1 MNRLQRAANKY
12 NDLVAA
18 DAYTPATTFLCQFE
32 PMSFSKIDGVAV
44 RKRQIS
50 IAPDVTL
57 PARSCVTIGGENY
70 ICSHPAPDFWRGSV
84 IRQTVIL
91 QGSDGLAKF
100 TTIEGELNNAAGVQA
115 HAAKVFAKYMPDQ
128 VDSSKYPP
136 QYQIFMAGSES
147 APADSLIQFGSEW
160 FLVKQSYEST
170 SGMRIALSNLLES
183 PVFETILAGSRT
195 YDPLTDSWS
204 GSTTSMKV
212 MRVKWSEHYEYLT
225 ADSTKY
231 QVGDLQVFMLQAGMP
246 TLKVGDTLTLSDG
259 LWKVLSLRT
268 EGTTWSIHAR
278 RG

>member
-1 MNRLQRAANKY
+1 MTRLQRASNKY
-12 NDLVAA
+12 NDLQAA
-18 DAYTPATTFLCQFE
+18 DAYTPTSIFLCQFE

-50 IAPDVTL
+50 IAPGVTL
-57 PARSCVTIGGENY
+57 PARGCITISGETY

-100 TTIEGELNNAAGVQA
+100 TTIADELNNAPGVQA

-136 QYQIFMAGSES
+136 QYQIFMAGTES
-147 APADSLIQFGSEW
+147 APADSLIQIDSDW

-170 SGMRIALSNLLES
+170 SGMRVALSNLLES
-183 PVFETILAGSRT
+183 PTFETILAGERT

-204 GSTTSMKV
+204 STPTSAKV

-231 QVGDLQVFMLQAGMP
+231 QVGDLQVFMLQSALP
-246 TLKVGDTLTLSDG
+246 SLKVGDSLTLSDG
-259 LWKVLSLRT
+259 MWKVLSLRP

-278 RG
+278 RS